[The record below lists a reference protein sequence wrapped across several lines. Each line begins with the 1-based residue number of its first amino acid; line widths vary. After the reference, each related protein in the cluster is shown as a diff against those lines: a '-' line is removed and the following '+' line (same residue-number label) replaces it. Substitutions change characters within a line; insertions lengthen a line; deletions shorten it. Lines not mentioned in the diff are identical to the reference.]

1 MRTLLI
7 VPIIHTS
14 ADLGTLAKDVTKGCI
29 ASCGENNWEQ
39 HKADVAAFWGIIAGY
54 FETMAVAGMKIYQDG
69 MIADGAL
76 AQKIVEEGVK
86 SGSRNYELIARLLA
100 RGAVLI
106 KTEDVALVKKERD
119 SIVALTQA
127 ASIIRVVIALIKYK
141 LVKNRL
147 LHQRDA
153 YIATRIDETLGQDET
168 GVLFIG
174 AYHAVTSKLPRDL
187 TTLAVKDPQKIKE
200 YQRLLPACAKHKI
213 RFAALRKYLLAPIK
227 PNDCPENL
235 SIR

>member
-1 MRTLLI
+1 MRTLLV

-14 ADLGTLAKDVTKGCI
+14 ADLGTLANDVAKGCI
-29 ASCGENNWEQ
+29 AACGENSWAQ
-39 HKADVAAFWGIIAGY
+39 HKADVATFWGMIAGY

-76 AQKIVEEGVK
+76 AQKIVGEGVT
-86 SGSRNYELIARLLA
+86 SGSLNYELVARLLA

-106 KTEDVALVKKERD
+106 KTEDLALVKQERD

-141 LVKNRL
+141 LVKHRL

-153 YIATRIDETLGQDET
+153 YIAARIDATLGQDET
-168 GVLFIG
+168 GILFIG
-174 AYHAVTSKLPRDL
+174 AYHAVTGNLARDI
-187 TTLAVKDPQKIKE
+187 TTRAVKDPQKVKE
-200 YQRLLPACAKHKI
+200 YQQLLPSSAKHKV
-213 RFAALRKYLLAPIK
+213 RFEALREYLRAPIQ
-227 PNDCPENL
+227 PPDPAVPTPQ
-235 SIR
+235 